1 MLSSSLPSSS
11 SDSEASDS
19 DSLSSLSY
27 KMKVEKSDENLKR
40 VPMILFVVL
49 IDLGKNELVF
59 STRNQKPIAFS

>member
-11 SDSEASDS
+11 SDSEASDY

-27 KMKVEKSDENLKR
+27 KMKVKKSDENVKR

-49 IDLGKNELVF
+49 IDLGKNELVL
-59 STRNQKPIAFS
+59 STRN